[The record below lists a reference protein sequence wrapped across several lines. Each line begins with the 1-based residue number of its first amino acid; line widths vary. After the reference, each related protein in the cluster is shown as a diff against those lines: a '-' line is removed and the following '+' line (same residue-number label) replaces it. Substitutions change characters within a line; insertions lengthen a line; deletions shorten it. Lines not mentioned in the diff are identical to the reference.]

1 VTTEAATAIG
11 IYSGTLNGTVN
22 PFGAPA
28 AAWFEYGTTPSM
40 GLTTVSVAVPANNL
54 NNPVATALS
63 GLIPN
68 TIYYYRIVGQ
78 SSGGTSYG
86 FQLSFTSLALPPVV
100 VTGSPAT
107 NILQNSA
114 TLNGTA
120 NPNGVNGLAWFN
132 YGLTT
137 SYTLSSQTQLITGS
151 VANSVVISIFG
162 LTPLTT
168 YHYQIAATNNGG
180 TTVGSDATFT
190 TLPDPP
196 IVTTGSP
203 ATNMTQTSGTVGG
216 TVNPNGV
223 SATAWFEWGTSTSYG
238 LSNSLTPES
247 IPTGTTAVNLTPYTI
262 TGLTAYTA
270 YHYRAV
276 AKNTGGTTYGAD
288 ALFTTLPFPP
298 VIIGSPTASPIFQTT
313 ATLNGT
319 VFPSGAPG
327 YAFFNYGLTATYGSA
342 TSTAPIS
349 GSANMAVSLLVGN
362 LSSLTTYHY
371 QMVAYNA
378 GGTVYGPDASFTTL
392 AYPPLVITDYA
403 SNVGTSSAILNGQVH
418 TNGLITSTWFE
429 WGITT
434 AYGISNKSA
443 AQVLSPGSSYVALT
457 PVLIGSLLPNTIY
470 HFRAVAQS
478 SAGITTGVDRYFTT
492 QSGGISPPGLSYSPD
507 PGYNSVLGYSGT
519 NPYTF
524 KVVYTSPS
532 NLPPLQIDLYLD
544 GGLYMYGLLPRLPMT
559 IDSTVMGTF
568 TSVSGGPVI
577 DNRPVKDGIVGWA
590 YTSTPNFTVING
602 TGTPP
607 YLWSMTAGFGGT
619 LPAGLSINKFTGEL
633 SGIPTVAGTYPL
645 TITATD
651 LTSVKGSVDI
661 NLNICSYTTG
671 CQYQVS
677 SPTSPTLLAGVG
689 FYFFGASDGQSTISL
704 SSSGTLAGP
713 TVAGTPTS
721 TPVGNNVVVT
731 PTPGYAV
738 KYPGVSTAG
747 STTLSS
753 YLLSLYPIP
762 SSYTVPTTNI
772 YYQNISSTAIYGSG
786 NISVCI
792 NYSSAY
798 FINQNAIVMLH
809 YEGSQW
815 IDRTSSLDVVH
826 NIVCGIVSS
835 LSSPSPFALV
845 MTGSTAVGLTS
856 FTTTA
861 GDGKVMIEWNTQTET
876 NQLGFNI
883 LRGLSIN
890 GPFTQVNGSMVPA
903 RGNSIYGSHYRFMD
917 YGVSNGAAYY
927 YKLESLDTG
936 SHSMIQFVSSA
947 TPHSADIALAKESL
961 LVKESLTDTQQD
973 QPALS
978 GKGTGLSIIQTL
990 KGEKVESGDGAN
1002 GKAEDKTTT
1011 PLNLIQVNGKVM
1023 EDKVILSWIPMDPS
1037 DSYTV
1042 WRSEEKNGF
1051 YEIISDKLISP
1062 EVRGNMDENDYLIRC
1077 VYEDK
1082 ALESGKTYYYK
1093 IERMMLGSE
1102 SEIVGAISVKVVEL
1116 LMKNEG
1122 KEAMG
1127 LQLHQ
1132 PVVIEHQNKK
1142 EPTENQSGTH

>member
-1 VTTEAATAIG
+1 
-11 IYSGTLNGTVN
+11 
-22 PFGAPA
+22 
-28 AAWFEYGTTPSM
+28 
-40 GLTTVSVAVPANNL
+40 
-54 NNPVATALS
+54 
-63 GLIPN
+63 
-68 TIYYYRIVGQ
+68 
-78 SSGGTSYG
+78 
-86 FQLSFTSLALPPVV
+86 
-100 VTGSPAT
+100 
-107 NILQNSA
+107 
-114 TLNGTA
+114 
-120 NPNGVNGLAWFN
+120 
-132 YGLTT
+132 
-137 SYTLSSQTQLITGS
+137 
-151 VANSVVISIFG
+151 
-162 LTPLTT
+162 
-168 YHYQIAATNNGG
+168 
-180 TTVGSDATFT
+180 
-190 TLPDPP
+190 
-196 IVTTGSP
+196 
-203 ATNMTQTSGTVGG
+203 
-216 TVNPNGV
+216 
-223 SATAWFEWGTSTSYG
+223 TAWFEWGTSTSYG

-247 IPTGTTAVNLTPYTI
+247 ILAGTTAVNLTPYTI

-276 AKNTGGTTYGAD
+276 AKNTGGTAYGAD
-288 ALFTTLPFPP
+288 ALFTTLPLPP

-319 VFPSGAPG
+319 VLPNGAPG
-327 YAFFNYGLTATYGSA
+327 QAFFNYGLTATYGSA
-342 TSTAPIS
+342 TSATPIS
-349 GSANMAVSLLVGN
+349 GSANMAVSILVGN
-362 LSSLTTYHY
+362 LTSLTTYHY
-371 QMVAYNA
+371 QMVAYNT
-378 GGTVYGPDASFTTL
+378 GGTAYGPDAAFTTL
-392 AYPPLVITDYA
+392 AYPPSVITDYA
-403 SNVGTSSAILNGQVH
+403 TNIGPGSASLNGQVN
-418 TNGLITSTWFE
+418 TNGLIASAWFE
-429 WGITT
+429 WGVTT
-434 AYGISNKSA
+434 SYGTSNKST
-443 AQVLSPGSSYVALT
+443 AQLLNPGTSYVILT
-457 PVLIGSLLPNTIY
+457 PVSIGSLLPNAIY
-470 HFRAVAQS
+470 HFRAVAES

-507 PGYNSVLGYSGT
+507 PGYNSVIGYTGT

-532 NLPPLQIDLYLD
+532 NLPPSQIGLYLD
-544 GGLYMYGLLPRLPMT
+544 WSLTPLTMT
-559 IDSTVMGTF
+559 LDTTEMGTS
-568 TSVSGGPVI
+568 TTVSGGPVI
-577 DNRPVKDGIVGWA
+577 NITTIKDGIAGLA
-590 YTSTPNFTVING
+590 YSQIFTA
-602 TGTPP
+602 TGGNLG
-607 YLWSMTAGFGGT
+607 YEWSMTAGFGGT
-619 LPAGLSINKFTGEL
+619 LPAGLSIDRFSGVL
-633 SGIPTVAGTYPL
+633 SGTPAAAGTYPI
-645 TITATD
+645 TIT
-651 LTSVKGSVDI
+651 VKDITALSGSVNI
-661 NLNICSYTTG
+661 NLIICSYTTG
-671 CQYQVS
+671 CQYQVAP
-677 SPTSPTLLAGVG
+677 PTSPTLLAGVG

-713 TVAGTPTS
+713 TIPGTPTS

-738 KYPGVSTAG
+738 NYPTVSVQG

-753 YLLSLYPIP
+753 YILSTYPIP
-762 SSYTVPTTNI
+762 SSYTVPITNI
-772 YYQNISSTAIYGSG
+772 YYQNISSTAVYSG
-786 NISVCI
+786 NIYVCI

-809 YEGSQW
+809 YEGSKW
-815 IDRTSSLDVVH
+815 VDRTSSLDVVH
-826 NIVCGIVSS
+826 NIACGVVTS
-835 LSSPSPFALV
+835 LPTISPFALV

-890 GPFTQVNGSMVPA
+890 GPFTQINSSMVPA

-917 YGVSNGAAYY
+917 YGVSNGATYY

-936 SHSMIQFVSSA
+936 SHSVIQFVSSA

-961 LVKESLTDTQQD
+961 LAKGPSDDTRQD
-973 QPALS
+973 QPVLS

-1002 GKAEDKTTT
+1002 VKPEDKTTT
-1011 PLNLIQVNGKVM
+1011 PLNLIQVNSKVM
-1023 EDKVILSWIPMDPS
+1023 ADKVILSWIPMDAS

-1082 ALESGKTYYYK
+1082 AVESGKTYYYK
-1093 IERMMLGSE
+1093 IERMALGSE

-1116 LMKNEG
+1116 SMKNEG